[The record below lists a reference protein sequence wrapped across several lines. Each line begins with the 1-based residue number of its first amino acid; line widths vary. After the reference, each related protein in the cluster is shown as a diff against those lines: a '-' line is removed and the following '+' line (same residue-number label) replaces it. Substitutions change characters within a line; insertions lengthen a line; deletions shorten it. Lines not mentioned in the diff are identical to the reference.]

1 MQGFV
6 KVYDE
11 VSRKELA
18 TKGGMQDVLLEIE
31 KVKADIK
38 AAELRLLKWQLGVG
52 LAVELDEA
60 LENGVKLF
68 S

>member
-38 AAELRLLKWQLGVG
+38 ATELRLLKWQLGVG
-52 LAVELDEA
+52 LAIA
-60 LENGVKLF
+60 AIMAKGF
-68 S
+68 GWIGF